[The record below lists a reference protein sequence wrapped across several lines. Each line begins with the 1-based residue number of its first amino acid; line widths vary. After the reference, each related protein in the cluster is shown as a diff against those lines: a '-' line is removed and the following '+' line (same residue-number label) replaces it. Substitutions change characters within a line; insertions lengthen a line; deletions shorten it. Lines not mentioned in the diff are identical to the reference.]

1 MGLRQVFLIY
11 SVFINISLFSMRNL
25 RTPPYFS
32 VTPISHV
39 YHLLI
44 QLLEIR
50 VLSQVG
56 VHWRLVEINQTSCK

>member
-1 MGLRQVFLIY
+1 
-11 SVFINISLFSMRNL
+11 MRNL

-32 VTPISHV
+32 ATPISHV
-39 YHLLI
+39 YHLVI

-56 VHWRLVEINQTSCK
+56 VHWRLVEVNQTSCK

>member
-1 MGLRQVFLIY
+1 
-11 SVFINISLFSMRNL
+11 MRNL

-32 VTPISHV
+32 ATPISHV
-39 YHLLI
+39 YHLVI

-56 VHWRLVEINQTSCK
+56 VHWRLVEVNQTSYK